1 METRNQE
8 KYRAFP
14 IMDNSLNTNGIRILL
29 SGFAET
35 ILALSLRNRWVEGKM
50 KVKFTLAMD
59 DLLVSG
65 KHYDQVVLDW
75 EDEIEEEEVLAL
87 SQSWIG
93 SQNFLVQR
101 MNGLARVGESS
112 LTIEPME
119 APKSPKGKRNAGL
132 GINF

>member
-1 METRNQE
+1 MGN
-8 KYRAFP
+8 P
-14 IMDNSLNTNGIRILL
+14 LNVKRIRTLL
-29 SGFAET
+29 GGPAKN

-59 DLLVSG
+59 DLVVLG

-119 APKSPKGKRNAGL
+119 APKSPKGKRNAGRHRRDS
-132 GINF
+132 

>member
-1 METRNQE
+1 
-8 KYRAFP
+8 
-14 IMDNSLNTNGIRILL
+14 
-29 SGFAET
+29 
-35 ILALSLRNRWVEGKM
+35 M

-119 APKSPKGKRNAGL
+119 APKSPKGKRNAGRHRRDS
-132 GINF
+132 